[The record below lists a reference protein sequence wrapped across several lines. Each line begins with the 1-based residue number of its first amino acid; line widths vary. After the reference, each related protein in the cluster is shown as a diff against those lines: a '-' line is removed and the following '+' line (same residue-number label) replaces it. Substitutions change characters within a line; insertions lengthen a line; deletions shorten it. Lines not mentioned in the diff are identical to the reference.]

1 MNYYPFHIGD
11 YATHT
16 AHLEPMEDLAY
27 RRVLDLY
34 YLREGPLPADVA
46 EVARL
51 IRMRN
56 DVDMVERILGEFFKL
71 FAAGW
76 IHERCDAELS
86 RMIERQTKAQAS
98 AQASVAARR
107 AKAERPLNERSTTV
121 ELPTPTPT
129 PTPISSSTKKKSPAL
144 FKPVDVSDEVWA
156 SFLTVRKSKKAAVT
170 DLAILGI
177 RREAVKAGIELE
189 QALTIC
195 CERGW
200 AGFKAEW
207 MQGQQAK
214 QAESFYERDQRLKR
228 ERWEEMTGRKWPTEN
243 DPNVIDMSPTTMEIE
258 Q

>member
-1 MNYYPFHIGD
+1 VNYYPFHIGD

-27 RRVLDLY
+27 RRLLDLY
-34 YLREGPLPADVA
+34 YLREGPLPADVQ

-51 IRMRN
+51 IRMRG
-56 DVDMVERILGEFFKL
+56 DADMVERILNEFFQL

-86 RMIERQTKAQAS
+86 RMIERQTKAKAS
-98 AQASVAARR
+98 AEASVNARR
-107 AKAERPLNERSTTV
+107 ANAQRSLNERSTTV

-129 PTPISSSTKKKSPAL
+129 PVSSSTKKIVVQRPT
-144 FKPVDVSDEVWA
+144 DVSAEVWL
-156 SFLTVRKSKKAAVT
+156 SFLTVRKAKKAPVT

-177 RREAVKAGIELE
+177 RREAVKANIPLE
-189 QALTIC
+189 HALTIC

-207 MQGQQAK
+207 FTKDQANSK
-214 QAESFYERDQRLKR
+214 PAESFYERDLRLKR
-228 ERWEEMTGRKWPTEN
+228 ESWEEMTGRKWPTEN
-243 DPNVIDMSPTTMEIE
+243 DPNVIDATTTTLEIP